1 MAKQQNLESWM
12 AMSLTVKLKPIKE
25 LCRTPTG
32 YRALA
37 CKPIGEYTGLELN
50 KYKNFTLSGNNI
62 SDIKLNVEYELDIAA
77 SEKSKYP
84 ASYNMVGYG
93 GVEYSADGIKIAP
106 EQELMLLR
114 QFTDGDI
121 ADNIHSAYPNFV
133 QMIVDGRDDEIDL
146 KEIHNVGIKR
156 FNTYKKRIHERYNII
171 KFLPVVGAWGISK
184 DEAITTLCKLY
195 DSPSALSKE
204 LDENP
209 YHIFYDVL
217 HYSFSKTD
225 KAILKHDDKWIDSK
239 ERCEFACLHVL
250 AKNESSGHTRMVN
263 SLLAELVYDI
273 APETVDKI
281 KAVICHSNRIYYD
294 GQCYVSNRVTYDAE
308 ANIADNILCRLHK
321 HSLGFE
327 YEKFREMDGIACTD
341 EQMKILE
348 LANDYSICLLRGYAG
363 SGKSTAMKSLVMML
377 EEYGMDYVQL
387 APTGKAAKRLRETTG
402 REAST
407 IHMFLTG
414 GNFSADFIII
424 DECSMIGVDLLSTLF
439 TTISK
444 NTRVVMVCDEAQL
457 ASISCGNIVQDM
469 IDSGVVPMA
478 KLTKVFRYGT
488 NGLSTIATDTR
499 MGILG
504 AREDSQFSD
513 YHYIPVGDDPIKQVL
528 DIYESMLEK
537 YSIDDIMVLSAYNK
551 GNAGTIALNN
561 AIQSRFNPAKDS
573 DVYRKLPNGQTIMFK
588 IGDKIINTHNE
599 YNMPKYCIENDG
611 DDNIECM
618 AVMNGDIGY
627 IQKFVHI
634 KNIHDVDT
642 IGIVIKFDNGL
653 ALVEENMI
661 NHLLLGYAISCHKSQ
676 GSQSKAVI
684 ALIHPEHEHMIT
696 NNLLYVMDS
705 RAEEELVEIG
715 DIQTIERG
723 LQRQENKERNTFLR
737 ELLSN

>member
-1 MAKQQNLESWM
+1 
-12 AMSLTVKLKPIKE
+12 MSLTVKLKPIKE
-25 LCRTPTG
+25 LCRKPTG

-37 CKPIGEYTGLELN
+37 CKPIGKYTGLELN

-62 SDIKLNVEYELDIAA
+62 LDIKLNVEYELDIAA

-84 ASYNMVGYG
+84 ANYTMVGYG
-93 GVEYSADGIKIAP
+93 GVEYSAEGVKIAP

-184 DEAITTLCKLY
+184 DTAITTLCKLY
-195 DSPSALSKE
+195 DSPAALSRE

-217 HYSFSKTD
+217 HYSFNKTD

-239 ERCEFACLHVL
+239 ERCEFACLHAL
-250 AKNESSGHTRMVN
+250 AKNESYGHTRMVN
-263 SLLAELVYDI
+263 SMLAKLVYDI

-281 KAVICHSNRIYYD
+281 KDIVCRSDRIHYD
-294 GQCYVSNRVTYDAE
+294 GQCYVSNRATYDAE
-308 ANIADNILCRLHK
+308 ANIADNIQSRLSK
-321 HSLGFE
+321 RSIGFD
-327 YEKFREMDGIACTD
+327 YNQFRVIDDIKCTD
-341 EQMKILE
+341 EQMEILR
-348 LANDYSICLLRGYAG
+348 LANDYPICLLRGYAG
-363 SGKSTAMKSLVMML
+363 SGKSTAMKALVMML

-402 REAST
+402 RDANT

-444 NTRVVMVCDEAQL
+444 NTRVIMVCDEAQL

-513 YHYIPVGDDPIKQVL
+513 YHFVPVGDDPIKQVL

-573 DVYRKLPNGQTIMFK
+573 NVCRQLPDGQTIMFK
-588 IGDKIINTHNE
+588 IGDKVINTHNE
-599 YNMPKYCIENDG
+599 YNMPVYSIDG
-611 DDNIECM
+611 KVESM

-705 RAEEELVEIG
+705 RAEEKLVEIG
-715 DIQTIERG
+715 DMPTIEHG
-723 LQRQENKERNTFLR
+723 LQRQENKERNTWLL
-737 ELLSN
+737 ELLIDNDT

>member
-1 MAKQQNLESWM
+1 
-12 AMSLTVKLKPIKE
+12 MSLTVKLKPIKE
-25 LCRTPTG
+25 LYHTSTG

-62 SDIKLNVEYELDIAA
+62 LDIKLNVEYELDIAA

-84 ASYNMVGYG
+84 ASYTMVGYG
-93 GVEYSADGIKIAP
+93 GVEYSADGVKIAP

-184 DEAITTLCKLY
+184 DTAITTLCKLY
-195 DSPSALSKE
+195 DSPAALSRE

-217 HYSFSKTD
+217 HYSFNKTD

-250 AKNESSGHTRMVN
+250 AKNESYGHTRMVN

-294 GQCYVSNRVTYDAE
+294 GQCYVNNRATYDAE
-308 ANIADNILCRLHK
+308 ANISDNILCRLHK

-327 YEKFREMDGIACTD
+327 YEKFREIDGIACTD

-348 LANDYSICLLRGYAG
+348 LANDYPICLLRGYAG

-402 REAST
+402 RDAST

-457 ASISCGNIVQDM
+457 ASISCGNIVQDI
-469 IDSGVVPMA
+469 IDSGVVPMV

-504 AREDSQFSD
+504 AREDGQFSD
-513 YHYIPVGDDPIKQVL
+513 YHFVPVCDDPIKQVL

-551 GNAGTIALNN
+551 GNAGTVALNN

-573 DVYRKLPNGQTIMFK
+573 NVCRQLPDGQTIMFK
-588 IGDKIINTHNE
+588 IGDKVINTHNE
-599 YNMPKYCIENDG
+599 YNMPVYSI
-611 DDNIECM
+611 DDKVESM

-653 ALVEENMI
+653 ALVEENRI

-715 DIQTIERG
+715 DMPTIEHG
-723 LQRQENKERNTFLR
+723 LQRQENKERNTWLK
-737 ELLSN
+737 ELLKED